1 MSLNDPLSNVMSQIN
16 NYENTSRKEV
26 ALKNNSKL
34 IREVLKVMKDK
45 MYIGSFEEVKDDKMN
60 KINLNLIGNINKCGV
75 IKPRHKV
82 KKNGFEKFEK
92 RFLPAKDFGLLII
105 TTSKGIMTHKEAQEK
120 GLGGKLVAFVY

>member
-26 ALKNNSKL
+26 ALKNNSKI
-34 IREVLKVMKDK
+34 IREVLKIMKDNK
-45 MYIGSFEEVKDDKMN
+45 YIGSFEEVKDDKMN